1 MADNPY
7 ASLKVDL
14 SGHTAVITGAQLTAG
29 AAVNVE
35 LTVGNGHTHT
45 ATLSAAEVISI
56 AGGTRVS
63 KESTTDGGHSHSVT
77 FN

>member
-1 MADNPY
+1 
-7 ASLKVDL
+7 
-14 SGHTAVITGAQLTAG
+14 
-29 AAVNVE
+29 VE